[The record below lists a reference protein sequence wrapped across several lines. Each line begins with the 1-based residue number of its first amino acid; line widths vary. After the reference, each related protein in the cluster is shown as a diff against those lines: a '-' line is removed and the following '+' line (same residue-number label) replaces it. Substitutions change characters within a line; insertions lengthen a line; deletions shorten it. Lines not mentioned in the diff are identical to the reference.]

1 MFGASF
7 GSEAAHG
14 ASAVE
19 GSRDRAQ
26 YIERHWA
33 RFLNELAEFVRFPTV
48 SAGSLAHSAAW
59 SCVRWLHEHLRRLG
73 ASTVRVFPGRNYP
86 TVFAT
91 IRGNRH
97 APGVII
103 YGHYDVQPPEPLTEW
118 KTAPFEPIVRNG
130 CMYGRGVSDDKGQ
143 LFAHLKSVEM
153 LRALG
158 EMPSLNV
165 AFLIDGEEE
174 VGSPALGGIVDAL
187 DRDVDWRAAVVSDT
201 PILGLDRPSIT
212 HALRGDLY
220 LEFLA
225 RSKAG
230 DLHSGNFGGTVD
242 NTLEALIGAL
252 ASLHDRTGAIA
263 VDGFYDDVAT
273 VPWSERAYM
282 RRVGPTARE
291 IRRESG
297 GARITGEPQYT
308 AYERL
313 TIRPSIEVSGLRGGH
328 LGVGVK
334 GVIPSRAT
342 AKLDIRTVPNQDPD
356 LIKRRVFDHLRQRL
370 PRGTSLDVAE
380 LMRVSPIV
388 LERQHPVMRVAS
400 RAYETGFGRAPAF
413 VRLGGSIPI
422 VSLLEQR
429 LGVPSVLMGLSLPS
443 DGAHAAN
450 EHWPLSLLRRG
461 IQTSAAFLTEL
472 GRIHP

>member
-7 GSEAAHG
+7 GSEFDRVATAAEG
-14 ASAVE
+14 AGV
-19 GSRDRAQ
+19 RAQ
-26 YIERHWA
+26 YVERHWA
-33 RFLNELAEFVRFPTV
+33 RFLKELAEFVRFPTV
-48 SAGSLAHSAAW
+48 STGKLDQAAAGR
-59 SCVRWLHEHLRRLG
+59 CVKWLCAHLRRLG
-73 ASTVRVFPGRNYP
+73 ASTVRVFAGRNYP
-86 TVFAT
+86 TVFAML
-91 IRGNRH
+91 GADPS
-97 APGVII
+97 APGVLI
-103 YGHYDVQPPEPLTEW
+103 YGHYDVQPPEPLAEW
-118 KTAPFEPIVRNG
+118 QTAPFEPVIRDG
-130 CMYGRGVSDDKGQ
+130 RMYGRGVSDDKGQ
-143 LFAHLKSVEM
+143 LFTHLKSVEM
-153 LRALG
+153 LQALG
-158 EMPSLNV
+158 EMPPLNV

-174 VGSPALGGIVDAL
+174 VGSPALSGIVDAL
-187 DRDVDWRAAVVSDT
+187 DRDVNWRAAVVSDT

-220 LEFLA
+220 LEFSA

-242 NTLEALIGAL
+242 NTLESLIGAL
-252 ASLHDRTGAIA
+252 ASLHDRTGAVA

-297 GARITGEPQYT
+297 GARITGEALFT

-328 LGVGVK
+328 LGSGVK

-356 LIKRRVFDHLRQRL
+356 RIKRQVFEHLRRRL

-380 LMRVSPIV
+380 LMRVAPIV

-400 RAYETGFGRAPAF
+400 RAYQVGFGRTPAF

-429 LGVPSVLMGLSLPS
+429 LGVPSVLMGMSLPS

-450 EHWPLSLLRRG
+450 EHWPLELLKRG

-472 GRIHP
+472 GRTNP